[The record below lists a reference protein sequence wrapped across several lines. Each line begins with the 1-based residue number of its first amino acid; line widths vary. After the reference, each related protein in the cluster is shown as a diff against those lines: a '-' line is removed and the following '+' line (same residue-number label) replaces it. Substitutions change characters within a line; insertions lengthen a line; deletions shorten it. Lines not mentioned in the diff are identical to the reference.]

1 MSNSHSFI
9 ITPTIKIGYSKW
21 FLIVLFL
28 YIIVAYKSSGYH
40 QEDEHYQLIEF
51 ANYKLG
57 LVPEN
62 RLAWEFKEQI
72 RPGFQPMICYFF
84 LKGFHLVGIHDGYT
98 ITFLLRA
105 ISGLFSIFVIS
116 RFVRVYGSYIDSPLQ
131 PYFFLLSYLL
141 WFLPYINVR
150 FSSETWSGLFFLLTL
165 TIIEHNKNSQALKK
179 YLFIGILLGISILFR
194 YQSALIA
201 LGIILWLFLVHKS
214 KIRDVLTTAF
224 IILTVLCLGM
234 IFDYWLYGEITC
246 TVYNYFNVNLIKG
259 VSASF
264 GVSPFYEYIY
274 YVITAPGPFG
284 IFILLAF
291 LIVSFY
297 NPKNVII
304 WAIIPFILI
313 HSLIPHKELRFL
325 FPIANVVPF
334 LIFYAFLII
343 KNKLRASTLL
353 INNKPVTILI
363 LTLFSII
370 NCTGLIGI
378 ASTGAGTKRTAVT
391 EWIHRKYGTDK
402 LNIIIIN
409 VQNPYMDWGPPKNT
423 YYSSSQVNLEYVN
436 SIWQEDFLTHKK
448 KGYKNLLVISDEDIT
463 GERAI
468 QRLKTF
474 HLVKVYQNIPD
485 FLTIVYRFYDP
496 DMNDLRLNVYEFE

>member
-1 MSNSHSFI
+1 
-9 ITPTIKIGYSKW
+9 
-21 FLIVLFL
+21 
-28 YIIVAYKSSGYH
+28 
-40 QEDEHYQLIEF
+40 
-51 ANYKLG
+51 
-57 LVPEN
+57 
-62 RLAWEFKEQI
+62 
-72 RPGFQPMICYFF
+72 
-84 LKGFHLVGIHDGYT
+84 
-98 ITFLLRA
+98 
-105 ISGLFSIFVIS
+105 
-116 RFVRVYGSYIDSPLQ
+116 
-131 PYFFLLSYLL
+131 
-141 WFLPYINVR
+141 
-150 FSSETWSGLFFLLTL
+150 
-165 TIIEHNKNSQALKK
+165 
-179 YLFIGILLGISILFR
+179 
-194 YQSALIA
+194 
-201 LGIILWLFLVHKS
+201 
-214 KIRDVLTTAF
+214 
-224 IILTVLCLGM
+224 GM